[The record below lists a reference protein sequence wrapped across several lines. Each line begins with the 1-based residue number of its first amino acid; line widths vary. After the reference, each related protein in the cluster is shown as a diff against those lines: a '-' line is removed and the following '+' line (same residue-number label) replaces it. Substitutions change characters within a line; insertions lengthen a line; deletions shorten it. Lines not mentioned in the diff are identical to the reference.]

1 MFTEVVAFTLK
12 YRQIIF
18 KLVGKGRNRIKPL
31 SKEFK
36 TWRIPLFY
44 VINKIRRPF
53 NGCKF
58 PHTRRI

>member
-1 MFTEVVAFTLK
+1 
-12 YRQIIF
+12 
-18 KLVGKGRNRIKPL
+18 LVGKGRNRIKPL

-36 TWRIPLFY
+36 TWKIPLFY

>member
-12 YRQIIF
+12 YRQVIF

-36 TWRIPLFY
+36 T
-44 VINKIRRPF
+44 
-53 NGCKF
+53 
-58 PHTRRI
+58 